1 MNENY
6 YETAKALNLDKN
18 ELMQLAI
25 NGFEGSWL
33 SSEAKE
39 KHILQV
45 KEYFNS

>member
-1 MNENY
+1 MIEY
-6 YETAKALNLDKN
+6 FPRPGSLNLDKN